1 MNNLARSI
9 VLFLLGLVPVM
20 NLIGQEG
27 MTSAE
32 PVFTGE
38 KSDWHGYD
46 RYDYVLDSSGGTIA
60 PFARPADEKSGV
72 REPAPGQ
79 RRCIIIVPKKFA
91 PGHPWSWRGCY
102 WDYAPQVEVE
112 LLRRGF
118 CVAYISAGATL
129 RPDKEWEVWYE
140 YLIGK
145 GMSSRP
151 AFVGMSRGGEF
162 AYVWATTH
170 PDKVSCIYADNPGM
184 NRETLE
190 KFDGLAAADVPLL
203 HVCGS
208 IDPLYGENTLAIES
222 LYQHLG
228 GRISLIIKEGYGH
241 HPHGLHDTGPIAD
254 FIERSSARPAVVVPP
269 AVVGA
274 KFKRTNYYGLSENY
288 GYDPAEKVYIT
299 HRGPLFTSCY
309 NRYLFNIDGIA
320 GAVVVTVPEK
330 EASGKPWV
338 FRAGYAGRD
347 AVVDLGLLARGY
359 TIVTGPVSYNSDSL
373 SLKDWNTTYQLM
385 VDHGYAAKP
394 VLEGAGGAAGE
405 IYGWAIN
412 NPGKV
417 SCIYAE
423 NPLFRSSFSVLQP
436 LDGLPALAKAGVRLL
451 DVCGSAD
458 PGLAENA
465 LASEAT
471 YKALGGQVSVIV
483 AQGEGHYPLGPKDA
497 GEVVKFIAPNER

>member
-9 VLFLLGLVPVM
+9 VLFLFGLVPA
-20 NLIGQEG
+20 LYSAGQEPP
-27 MTSAE
+27 TNTA

-46 RYDYVLDSSGGTIA
+46 RYDYVLDSSGGTIS
-60 PFARPADEKSGV
+60 PFARPVDERSGV
-72 REPAPGQ
+72 HEPAPGQ
-79 RRCIIIVPKKFA
+79 RRCIIVVPRKFA

-129 RPDKEWEVWYE
+129 RPDKGWEVWYE
-140 YLIGK
+140 YLVGK

-162 AYVWATTH
+162 AYVWANTH

-184 NRETLE
+184 NKETME

-208 IDPLYGENTLAIES
+208 IDPLFGENTLAIES

-228 GRISLIIKEGYGH
+228 GRISLVIKDGYGH
-241 HPHGLHDTGPIAD
+241 HPHGLRNVGPIAD
-254 FIERSSARPAVVVPP
+254 FIERSSALPAVVVPP

-274 KFKRTNYYGLSENY
+274 RFKRTNYYGLSEGY
-288 GYDPAEKVYIT
+288 AYDPAEKAYIT
-299 HRGPLFTSCY
+299 RRGPLFTRCY
-309 NRYLFNIDGIA
+309 NRYIFNIDGIA
-320 GAVVVTVPEK
+320 GAIVITVPER
-330 EASGKPWV
+330 EAAGKPWV

-347 AVVDLGLLARGY
+347 AGVDLALLASGY

-373 SLKDWNTTYQLM
+373 SLKDWNTVYQLM
-385 VDHGYAAKP
+385 ADHGYAAKP

-412 NPGKV
+412 NPAKV
-417 SCIYAE
+417 AFIYSE
-423 NPLFRSSFSVLQP
+423 NPLLRSTFSVLQP
-436 LDGLPALAKAGVRLL
+436 LDGLAVLAKAGVRLL

-458 PGLAENA
+458 PGLAGNA
-465 LASEAT
+465 LASEKT
-471 YKALGGQVSVIV
+471 YKTLGGQIRVIV
-483 AQGEGHYPLGPKDA
+483 KEGQGHYPLGPQ
-497 GEVVKFIAPNER
+497 EMRRPLRI